1 MENAVKAL
9 YMAAGVL
16 IGIMILSLAVVLF
29 SSLQG
34 YIEETNKQIMFNEV
48 TRFNAKYTK
57 YVGTELTIQDII
69 TVAGEAYENNK
80 SFNIDPTKWDESSNS
95 LYIAIY
101 LENDNKRID
110 NQMGE
115 KNNMDGENNMAELLK
130 NNSEKKYKSGEV
142 KYSENTGRIYSITFN
157 VLQENSSP
165 NG

>member
-34 YIEETNKQIMFNEV
+34 YMEETNKQIMFNEV

-57 YVGTELTIQDII
+57 YVDTELTIQDII

-80 SFNIDPTKWDESSNS
+80 SYNIDPNAWNVSSNS

-101 LENDNKRID
+101 LENNGRID
-110 NQMGE
+110 QKMG
-115 KNNMDGENNMAELLK
+115 KNGEMVELLG
-130 NNSEKKYKSGEV
+130 NNNASVQKYKCANSDVE
-142 KYSENTGRIYSITFN
+142 YSENTGKIFKMTFR
-157 VLQENSSP
+157 VEP
-165 NG
+165 

>member
-34 YIEETNKQIMFNEV
+34 YMEETNKQIMFNEV

-57 YVGTELTIQDII
+57 YVDTELTIQDII

-80 SFNIDPTKWDESSNS
+80 SYNIDPNAWNESSNS

-101 LENDNKRID
+101 LENNGRID
-110 NQMGE
+110 QKMGE
-115 KNNMDGENNMAELLK
+115 NGEMVELLG
-130 NNSEKKYKSGEV
+130 NNNASVQKYKCA
-142 KYSENTGRIYSITFN
+142 
-157 VLQENSSP
+157 NSDVAVSYTHLTLP
-165 NG
+165 TK

>member
-34 YIEETNKQIMFNEV
+34 YMEETNKQIMFNEV

-57 YVGTELTIQDII
+57 YVDTELTIQDII

-80 SFNIDPTKWDESSNS
+80 SYNIDPSKWDESPNS

-101 LENDNKRID
+101 LDDTEKSID
-110 NQMGE
+110 KKM
-115 KNNMDGENNMAELLK
+115 GENNEIVRLL
-130 NNSEKKYKSGEV
+130 NEGTTVGGNSTKIKKYKCSNNSVEYSG
-142 KYSENTGRIYSITFN
+142 NTGRIISMKFETLN
-157 VLQENSSP
+157 E
-165 NG
+165 

>member
-34 YIEETNKQIMFNEV
+34 YMEETNKQIMFNEV

-57 YVGTELTIQDII
+57 YVDTELTIQDII

-80 SFNIDPTKWDESSNS
+80 SYNIDPNAWNVSSNS

-101 LENDNKRID
+101 LENNGRID
-110 NQMGE
+110 QKMGE
-115 KNNMDGENNMAELLK
+115 NGEMVELLG
-130 NNSEKKYKSGEV
+130 NNNASVQKYKCANSDVE
-142 KYSENTGRIYSITFN
+142 YSENTGKIFKMTFR
-157 VLQENSSP
+157 VEP
-165 NG
+165 

>member
-34 YIEETNKQIMFNEV
+34 YMEETNKQIMFNEV

-57 YVGTELTIQDII
+57 YVDTELTIQDII

-80 SFNIDPTKWDESSNS
+80 SYNIDPNAFPSAK
-95 LYIAIY
+95 
-101 LENDNKRID
+101 DNK
-110 NQMGE
+110 
-115 KNNMDGENNMAELLK
+115 
-130 NNSEKKYKSGEV
+130 KYCNPLFKLNLRCIIGS
-142 KYSENTGRIYSITFN
+142 TFKTSAR
-157 VLQENSSP
+157 ETAIIP
-165 NG
+165 

>member
-34 YIEETNKQIMFNEV
+34 YMEETNKQIMFNEV

-57 YVGTELTIQDII
+57 YVDTELTIQDII

-80 SFNIDPTKWDESSNS
+80 SYNINPNAWNESSNS

-101 LENDNKRID
+101 LENNGRID
-110 NQMGE
+110 QKMGE
-115 KNNMDGENNMAELLK
+115 NGEMIELLG
-130 NNSEKKYKSGEV
+130 NNNASVQKYKCANSDVE
-142 KYSENTGRIYSITFN
+142 YSENTGKIFKMTFR
-157 VLQENSSP
+157 VEP
-165 NG
+165 

>member
-34 YIEETNKQIMFNEV
+34 YMEETNKQIMFNEV

-57 YVGTELTIQDII
+57 YVDTELTIQDII

-80 SFNIDPTKWDESSNS
+80 SYNIDPNAWNESSNS

-101 LENDNKRID
+101 LENNGRID
-110 NQMGE
+110 QKMGE
-115 KNNMDGENNMAELLK
+115 NGEMIELLG
-130 NNSEKKYKSGEV
+130 NNNASVQKYKCANSDVE
-142 KYSENTGRIYSITFN
+142 YSENTGKIFKMTFR
-157 VLQENSSP
+157 VEP
-165 NG
+165 

>member
-34 YIEETNKQIMFNEV
+34 YMEETNKQIMFNEV

-57 YVGTELTIQDII
+57 YVDTELTIQDII

-80 SFNIDPTKWDESSNS
+80 SYNIDPNAWNESSNS

-101 LENDNKRID
+101 LENNGRID
-110 NQMGE
+110 QKMVENGE
-115 KNNMDGENNMAELLK
+115 MVELLG
-130 NNSEKKYKSGEV
+130 NNNASVQKYKCANSDVE
-142 KYSENTGRIYSITFN
+142 YSENTGKIFKMTFR
-157 VLQENSSP
+157 VEP
-165 NG
+165 

>member
-34 YIEETNKQIMFNEV
+34 YMEETNKQIMFNEV

-57 YVGTELTIQDII
+57 YVDTELTIQDII

-80 SFNIDPTKWDESSNS
+80 SYNIDPNAWNESSNS

-101 LENDNKRID
+101 LENNGRID
-110 NQMGE
+110 QKMGE
-115 KNNMDGENNMAELLK
+115 NGEMVELLG
-130 NNSEKKYKSGEV
+130 NNNASVQKYKCANSDVE
-142 KYSENTGRIYSITFN
+142 YSENTGKIFKMTFR
-157 VLQENSSP
+157 VEP
-165 NG
+165 

>member
-29 SSLQG
+29 SGLQG
-34 YIEETNKQIMFNEV
+34 YMEETNKQIMFNEV

-57 YVGTELTIQDII
+57 YVDTELTIQDII

-80 SFNIDPTKWDESSNS
+80 SYNIDPNAWNESSNS

-101 LENDNKRID
+101 LENNGRID
-110 NQMGE
+110 QKMGE
-115 KNNMDGENNMAELLK
+115 NGEMIELLG
-130 NNSEKKYKSGEV
+130 NNNASVQKYKCANSDVE
-142 KYSENTGRIYSITFN
+142 YSENTGKIFKMTFR
-157 VLQENSSP
+157 VEP
-165 NG
+165 

>member
-34 YIEETNKQIMFNEV
+34 YMEETNKQIMFNEV

-57 YVGTELTIQDII
+57 YVDTELTLQDII

-80 SFNIDPTKWDESSNS
+80 SYNIDPNAWNESSNS

-101 LENDNKRID
+101 LENNGRID
-110 NQMGE
+110 QKMGE
-115 KNNMDGENNMAELLK
+115 NGEMVELLG
-130 NNSEKKYKSGEV
+130 NNNASVQKYKCANSDVE
-142 KYSENTGRIYSITFN
+142 YSENTGKIFKMTFR
-157 VLQENSSP
+157 VEP
-165 NG
+165 

>member
-34 YIEETNKQIMFNEV
+34 YMEETNKQIMFNEV

-110 NQMGE
+110 KQMG
-115 KNNMDGENNMAELLK
+115 GENKMAELLK
-130 NNSEKKYKSGEV
+130 DNSEKKYKSGEV

-157 VLQENSSP
+157 VSQENSSP

>member
-34 YIEETNKQIMFNEV
+34 YMEETNKQIMFNEV

-57 YVGTELTIQDII
+57 YVDTELTIQDII
-69 TVAGEAYENNK
+69 TVASEAYENNK
-80 SFNIDPTKWDESSNS
+80 SYNIDPNAWNESSNS

-101 LENDNKRID
+101 LENNGRID
-110 NQMGE
+110 QKMGE
-115 KNNMDGENNMAELLK
+115 NGEMVELLG
-130 NNSEKKYKSGEV
+130 NNNASVQKYKCANSDVE
-142 KYSENTGRIYSITFN
+142 YSENTGKIFKMTFR
-157 VLQENSSP
+157 VEP
-165 NG
+165 

>member
-34 YIEETNKQIMFNEV
+34 YMEETNKQIMFNEV

-57 YVGTELTIQDII
+57 YVDTELTIQDII

-80 SFNIDPTKWDESSNS
+80 SYNIDPNAWNESSNS

-101 LENDNKRID
+101 LENNGRID
-110 NQMGE
+110 QKMGE
-115 KNNMDGENNMAELLK
+115 NGEMIELLG
-130 NNSEKKYKSGEV
+130 NNNASIQKYKCANSDVE
-142 KYSENTGRIYSITFN
+142 YSENTGKIFKMTFR
-157 VLQENSSP
+157 VEP
-165 NG
+165 

>member
-34 YIEETNKQIMFNEV
+34 YMEETNKQIMFNEV

-57 YVGTELTIQDII
+57 YVDTELTIQDII
-69 TVAGEAYENNK
+69 TVEGEAYENNK
-80 SFNIDPTKWDESSNS
+80 SYNIDPNAWNESSNS

-101 LENDNKRID
+101 LENNGRID
-110 NQMGE
+110 QKMGE
-115 KNNMDGENNMAELLK
+115 NGEMIELLG
-130 NNSEKKYKSGEV
+130 NNNASVQKYKCANSDVE
-142 KYSENTGRIYSITFN
+142 YSENTGKIFKMTFR
-157 VLQENSSP
+157 VEP
-165 NG
+165 

>member
-34 YIEETNKQIMFNEV
+34 YMEETNKQIMFNEV

-57 YVGTELTIQDII
+57 YVDTELTIQDII

-80 SFNIDPTKWDESSNS
+80 SYNIDPNAWNVSSNF

-101 LENDNKRID
+101 LENNGRID
-110 NQMGE
+110 QKMG
-115 KNNMDGENNMAELLK
+115 KNGEMVELLG
-130 NNSEKKYKSGEV
+130 NNNASVQKYKCANSDVE
-142 KYSENTGRIYSITFN
+142 YSENTGKIFKMTFR
-157 VLQENSSP
+157 VEP
-165 NG
+165 

>member
-34 YIEETNKQIMFNEV
+34 YMEETNKQIMFNEV

-101 LENDNKRID
+101 LENDNERID
-110 NQMGE
+110 KQMG
-115 KNNMDGENNMAELLK
+115 GENNMAELLK

>member
-34 YIEETNKQIMFNEV
+34 YMEETNKQIMFNEV

-57 YVGTELTIQDII
+57 YVDTELTIQDII

-80 SFNIDPTKWDESSNS
+80 SYNIDPNAWNESSNS

-101 LENDNKRID
+101 LENNGRID
-110 NQMGE
+110 QKMGE
-115 KNNMDGENNMAELLK
+115 NSEMIELLG
-130 NNSEKKYKSGEV
+130 NNNASVQKYKCANSDVE
-142 KYSENTGRIYSITFN
+142 YSENTGKIFKMTFR
-157 VLQENSSP
+157 VEP
-165 NG
+165 

>member
-34 YIEETNKQIMFNEV
+34 YMEETNKQIMFNEV

-57 YVGTELTIQDII
+57 YVDTELTIQEII

-80 SFNIDPTKWDESSNS
+80 SYNIDPNAWNESSNS

-101 LENDNKRID
+101 LENNGRID
-110 NQMGE
+110 QKMGE
-115 KNNMDGENNMAELLK
+115 NGEMVELLG
-130 NNSEKKYKSGEV
+130 NNNASVQKYKCANSDVE
-142 KYSENTGRIYSITFN
+142 YSENTGKIFKMTFR
-157 VLQENSSP
+157 VEP
-165 NG
+165 

>member
-34 YIEETNKQIMFNEV
+34 YMEETNKQILFNEV

-57 YVGTELTIQDII
+57 YVDTELTIQDII

-80 SFNIDPTKWDESSNS
+80 SYNIDPSKWGESLNS
-95 LYIAIY
+95 LYIIIY
-101 LENDNKRID
+101 LDGSRID
-110 NQMGE
+110 DQMGK
-115 KNNMDGENNMAELLK
+115 KNKIVELL
-130 NNSEKKYKSGEV
+130 NAGTSMEDNIIKKYKCSNNSV
-142 KYSENTGRIYSITFN
+142 KYNENTGRINKMEFKTLN
-157 VLQENSSP
+157 E
-165 NG
+165 

>member
-34 YIEETNKQIMFNEV
+34 YMEETNKQIMFNEV

-57 YVGTELTIQDII
+57 YVDTEITIQDII

-80 SFNIDPTKWDESSNS
+80 SYNIDPNAWNESSNS

-101 LENDNKRID
+101 LENNGRID
-110 NQMGE
+110 QKMGE
-115 KNNMDGENNMAELLK
+115 NGEMIELLG
-130 NNSEKKYKSGEV
+130 NNNASVQKYKCANSDVE
-142 KYSENTGRIYSITFN
+142 YSENTGKIFKMTFR
-157 VLQENSSP
+157 VEP
-165 NG
+165 

>member
-34 YIEETNKQIMFNEV
+34 YMEETNKQIMFNEV

-57 YVGTELTIQDII
+57 YVDTELTIQDII

-80 SFNIDPTKWDESSNS
+80 SYNIDPNAWNESSNS

-101 LENDNKRID
+101 LENNGRID
-110 NQMGE
+110 QKMGE
-115 KNNMDGENNMAELLK
+115 NGEMVELLG
-130 NNSEKKYKSGEV
+130 NNNASVQKYKCANSDVE
-142 KYSENTGRIYSITFN
+142 YSENTGKIFKMIFR
-157 VLQENSSP
+157 VEP
-165 NG
+165 

>member
-29 SSLQG
+29 SSLQD
-34 YIEETNKQIMFNEV
+34 YMEETNKQIMFNEV

-57 YVGTELTIQDII
+57 YVDTELTIQDII

-80 SFNIDPTKWDESSNS
+80 SYNIDPNAWNESSNS

-101 LENDNKRID
+101 LENNGRID
-110 NQMGE
+110 QKMGE
-115 KNNMDGENNMAELLK
+115 NGEMIELLG
-130 NNSEKKYKSGEV
+130 NNNASVQKYKCANSDVE
-142 KYSENTGRIYSITFN
+142 YSENTGKIFKMTFR
-157 VLQENSSP
+157 VEP
-165 NG
+165 